1 MKRFEKWRDP
11 DADPTKA
18 TDIHSTDG
26 TPIGARGEDL
36 REFLSEVDGFEPEAE
51 AYVYAVA
58 LVRRRTGTRWY
69 YVGQTMNGEDGL
81 EARFRKHIRG
91 EMTKTVRRD
100 GIDVLDSPLSEDTTD
115 TYVATGVERVEP
127 VSVEIEPLQDAR
139 VLERERKMAYEVAI
153 DNETTNVLGGA

>member
-1 MKRFEKWRDP
+1 
-11 DADPTKA
+11 
-18 TDIHSTDG
+18 
-26 TPIGARGEDL
+26 
-36 REFLSEVDGFEPEAE
+36 
-51 AYVYAVA
+51 
-58 LVRRRTGTRWY
+58 
-69 YVGQTMNGEDGL
+69 MNGEDGL
-81 EARFRKHIRG
+81 ETRFRKHIRG

-115 TYVATGVERVEP
+115 AYVATGVERVEP